1 MRSGLLIAAAMI
13 VAGVLAN
20 MLLGDPG
27 YVALRFAGRLIE
39 MSAITFAV
47 LLVATYYAVRLLIRL
62 ITARR
67 SWKAAQEA
75 RRHER
80 ARRSLAQGLLELAEG
95 NWESAETTLTRHVR
109 EAENPAAHY
118 LSAARAADLQ
128 GAAERRDEWLVR
140 ALEVSGD
147 RRAPALIMQAEVH
160 LKHKQL
166 QAALATLE
174 QLEATQE
181 QNARGLLL
189 LARAYRQTS
198 DWQKLQAL
206 EPRLRST
213 RGISAAMVGETVAQV
228 HLDRLKDAGTKC
240 DLTELRAA
248 WKETSRSLA
257 KHPEIVVAYAR
268 ASMACGEHE
277 AAETALRECIN
288 KQWDEGAVLTYGE
301 LETDDPLKTLD
312 RAEAWLTEHGED
324 SALLFTCA
332 QLATRAELYGKARSF
347 LETSIAIRPRLE
359 AYQLLADLM
368 EQLGDRER
376 SVKALNDALALA
388 VGRKTNLPKIRARR
402 WQERRQSERRRN

>member
-1 MRSGLLIAAAMI
+1 MKSGLYIAAAMI
-13 VAGVLAN
+13 VAGLLAN

-39 MSAITFAV
+39 MSAVTFTLA
-47 LLVATYYAVRLLIRL
+47 LVAAYFVVRLLIRL

-67 SWKAAQEA
+67 SWKASQDA

-80 ARRSLAQGLLELAEG
+80 ARRSLGLGLLELSEG
-95 NWESAETTLTRHVR
+95 NWETAETTLTRHAR
-109 EAENPAAHY
+109 ESENPAAHY
-118 LSAARAADLQ
+118 LTAARAADLQ
-128 GAAERRDEWLVR
+128 GALQRRDEWLVR
-140 ALEVSGD
+140 ALEVSAD
-147 RRAPALIMQAEVH
+147 RRAPALIMQAEGL

-174 QLEATQE
+174 QLEATKE

-189 LARAYRQTS
+189 LARVYRQTG

-213 RGISAAMVGETVAQV
+213 RGITAAMADETVAQV

-248 WKETSRSLA
+248 WKETSKSLA
-257 KHPEIVVAYAR
+257 KHPEIVIAYAR
-268 ASMACGEHE
+268 ASMACGEHD
-277 AAETALRECIN
+277 AAEVALRECLN
-288 KQWDEGAVLTYGE
+288 KQWNESAILTYGE

-312 RAEAWLTEHGED
+312 RAEAWLPNHSED
-324 SALLFTCA
+324 AALLLSCA

-347 LETSIAIRPRLE
+347 LETSIAIHPRLE
-359 AYQLLADLM
+359 AYQLLAWLM
-368 EQLGDRER
+368 EQMGERER
-376 SVKALNDALALA
+376 AFKALQDALALA

-402 WQERRQSERRRN
+402 WQERRLSERRRN

>member
-1 MRSGLLIAAAMI
+1 MRSGLYIAAAMI
-13 VAGVLAN
+13 VAGLLAN
-20 MLLGDPG
+20 IVLGDPG

-39 MSAITFAV
+39 MSAVTFVFV
-47 LLVATYYAVRLLIRL
+47 LAAAYFAVRLLLKI
-62 ITARR
+62 IYARR

-80 ARRSLAQGLLELAEG
+80 ARRSFAQGILELSEG
-95 NWESAETTLTRHVR
+95 NWETAENTLTRNAR

-118 LSAARAADLQ
+118 LTAARAADLQ
-128 GAAERRDEWLVR
+128 GAAQRRDDWLTR

-147 RRAPALIMQAEVH
+147 RRAPVLIMQAEVL

-166 QAALATLE
+166 PAALATLE
-174 QLEATQE
+174 QLEATKE

-189 LARAYRQTS
+189 LARVYRQMG

-213 RGISAAMVGETVAQV
+213 RGITAAMVDETVAQV
-228 HLDRLKDAGTKC
+228 HLDRLKDAGSKC

-248 WKETSRSLA
+248 WKETSKSLA

-268 ASMACGEHE
+268 ASMACGDHE
-277 AAETALRECIN
+277 AAESALRDSIN
-288 KQWDEGAVLTYGE
+288 KQWNDEAVLAYGE
-301 LETDDPLKTLD
+301 LETSEPLKTLD
-312 RAEAWLTEHGED
+312 RAEAWLAEHSD
-324 SALLFTCA
+324 DPVLLFACA

-359 AYQLLADLM
+359 AYQLLANLM
-368 EQLGDRER
+368 EQLGERER
-376 SVKALNDALALA
+376 SVKALNDALAFA
-388 VGRKTNLPKIRARR
+388 VGRKANLPKIRARR
-402 WQERRQSERRRN
+402 WLERRQTDRRRS

>member
-1 MRSGLLIAAAMI
+1 MKSGLYIAAAMI
-13 VAGVLAN
+13 VAGLLAN

-39 MSAITFAV
+39 MSAVTFGIV
-47 LLVATYYAVRLLIRL
+47 LIIAYFAVRLLIRL
-62 ITARR
+62 VTARR
-67 SWKAAQEA
+67 SWKAAQDA

-80 ARRSLAQGLLELAEG
+80 ARRSLGLGLLELSEG
-95 NWESAETTLTRHVR
+95 NWETAETTLTRHVR
-109 EAENPAAHY
+109 ESENPAAHY
-118 LSAARAADLQ
+118 LTAARAADLQ
-128 GAAERRDEWLVR
+128 GASQRRDEWLAR
-140 ALEVSGD
+140 ALEVSAD
-147 RRAPALIMQAEVH
+147 RRAPALIMQAEVL

-174 QLEATQE
+174 QIEATKQ

-189 LARAYRQTS
+189 LARVYRQTG

-213 RGISAAMVGETVAQV
+213 RGITAAMADETVAQV
-228 HLDRLKDAGTKC
+228 HLDRLKAAGTKC
-240 DLTELRAA
+240 DLAELRAA

-257 KHPEIVVAYAR
+257 KHPEIVIAYAR
-268 ASMACGEHE
+268 ASMACGDHD
-277 AAETALRECIN
+277 AAEVALRECIN
-288 KQWDEGAVLTYGE
+288 KQWNEAAVLSYGE
-301 LETDDPLKTLD
+301 LETDEPLKTLD
-312 RAEAWLTEHGED
+312 RAEAWLQEHGED
-324 SALLFTCA
+324 AALLYTCA

-368 EQLGDRER
+368 EQLGERER
-376 SVKALNDALALA
+376 SIKALNDALALA

>member
-1 MRSGLLIAAAMI
+1 MKSGLYIAAAMI
-13 VAGVLAN
+13 VAGLFAN

-39 MSAITFAV
+39 MSAVTFGLA
-47 LLVATYYAVRLLIRL
+47 LIAAYFAVRLSIR
-62 ITARR
+62 IVTARR
-67 SWKAAQEA
+67 TWKAAQEA

-80 ARRSLAQGLLELAEG
+80 ARRSFAQGILELSEG
-95 NWESAETTLTRHVR
+95 NWETAENTLTRNVR

-118 LSAARAADLQ
+118 LTAARAADLQ
-128 GAAERRDEWLVR
+128 GAAQRRDEWLAR

-147 RRAPALIMQAEVH
+147 RRAPALIMQAEVL
-160 LKHKQL
+160 LKHKQV

-174 QLEATQE
+174 QLEATKE

-189 LARAYRQTS
+189 LARTYRQMG

-213 RGISAAMVGETVAQV
+213 RGISAAMVDETVAQV
-228 HLDRLKDAGTKC
+228 HLDRLKDAGNKC

-268 ASMACGEHE
+268 ASMACGDHE
-277 AAETALRECIN
+277 AAEAALRDCIS
-288 KQWDEGAVLTYGE
+288 KQWNDEAVLAYGE
-301 LETDDPLKTLD
+301 LETSEPLKTLD
-312 RAEAWLTEHGED
+312 RAEAWLPEHSDD
-324 SALLFTCA
+324 SALLFACA

-359 AYQLLADLM
+359 AYQLLANLM
-368 EQLGDRER
+368 EQLGERER
-376 SVKALNDALALA
+376 SLKALNDALAFA
-388 VGRKTNLPKIRARR
+388 VGRKANLPKIRARR
-402 WQERRQSERRRN
+402 WLERRHSDRRSS

>member
-1 MRSGLLIAAAMI
+1 MKSGLYIAAAMI
-13 VAGVLAN
+13 IAGLFAN

-39 MSAITFAV
+39 MSAVSFAFV
-47 LLVATYYAVRLLIRL
+47 LIAAYFAVRLLIK
-62 ITARR
+62 IYTARR
-67 SWKAAQEA
+67 SWKTAQEA

-80 ARRSLAQGLLELAEG
+80 ARRSFAQGILELSEG
-95 NWESAETTLTRHVR
+95 NWETAENTLTRNVR
-109 EAENPAAHY
+109 EAENPVAHY
-118 LSAARAADLQ
+118 LTAARAADLQ
-128 GAAERRDEWLVR
+128 GAAQRRDEWLAR

-147 RRAPALIMQAEVH
+147 RRAPALIMQAEVL

-166 QAALATLE
+166 PAALATLE
-174 QLEATQE
+174 QLEATKE

-189 LARAYRQTS
+189 LARAYRQMG

-228 HLDRLKDAGTKC
+228 HLDRLKDAGSKC

-268 ASMACGEHE
+268 ASMACGDHE
-277 AAETALRECIN
+277 AAESALRDCIN
-288 KQWDEGAVLTYGE
+288 KQWNDDAVLAYGE
-301 LETDDPLKTLD
+301 LETSEPLKTLD

-324 SALLFTCA
+324 SALLFACA

-359 AYQLLADLM
+359 AYQLLAYLM
-368 EQLGDRER
+368 EQLGERER
-376 SVKALNDALALA
+376 SLKALNDAVAFA

-402 WQERRQSERRRN
+402 WLERRQGDRRRN

>member
-1 MRSGLLIAAAMI
+1 MKGGLYIAAAMV
-13 VAGVLAN
+13 VAGLLAN

-39 MSAITFAV
+39 MSAVTFAIA
-47 LLVATYYAVRLLIRL
+47 LVAAYFVVRLLIRL

-67 SWKAAQEA
+67 SWKASQAA

-80 ARRSLAQGLLELAEG
+80 ARRSLGLGLLELSEG
-95 NWESAETTLTRHVR
+95 NWETAETTLTRHAR
-109 EAENPAAHY
+109 ESENPAAHY
-118 LSAARAADLQ
+118 LTAARAADLQ
-128 GAAERRDEWLVR
+128 GALQRRDEWLVR
-140 ALEVSGD
+140 ALEVSAD
-147 RRAPALIMQAEVH
+147 RRAPALIMQAEVL

-166 QAALATLE
+166 QPALATLE
-174 QLEATQE
+174 QLEATEE

-189 LARAYRQTS
+189 LARVYRQTG

-213 RGISAAMVGETVAQV
+213 RGITAAMADETVAQV

-240 DLTELRAA
+240 DLAELRAA

-257 KHPEIVVAYAR
+257 KHPEIVIAYAR
-268 ASMACGEHE
+268 ASMACGEHD
-277 AAETALRECIN
+277 AAEVALRECLN
-288 KQWDEGAVLTYGE
+288 KQWNEPAVLAYGE

-312 RAEAWLTEHGED
+312 RAETWLPDHSED
-324 SALLFTCA
+324 AALLLSCA

-359 AYQLLADLM
+359 AYQLLAWLM
-368 EQLGDRER
+368 EQMGERER
-376 SVKALNDALALA
+376 SFKALHDALALA
-388 VGRKTNLPKIRARR
+388 VGRKANLPKIRARR
-402 WQERRQSERRRN
+402 WQERRLSERRRN

>member
-13 VAGVLAN
+13 VAALIAN
-20 MLLGDPG
+20 IVMGDPG

-39 MSAITFAV
+39 MSAITFVV
-47 LLVATYYAVRLLIRL
+47 LSVAAYFGVRLVIRL

-95 NWESAETTLTRHVR
+95 NWETAETTLTRHVR

-128 GAAERRDEWLVR
+128 GNARSRDEWLQR
-140 ALEVSGD
+140 ALEFANG
-147 RRAPALIMQAEVH
+147 RRAPALIMQAELH

-189 LARAYRQTS
+189 LARAYRQS
-198 DWQKLQAL
+198 GDWQKLQAL

-213 RGISAAMVGETVAQV
+213 RGISAAMIDETVAQV

-248 WKETSRSLA
+248 WKETSKSLA

-268 ASMACGEHE
+268 ASMACGDHE
-277 AAETALRECIN
+277 AAEAALRECLN
-288 KQWDEGAVLTYGE
+288 KQWNEGAVLAYGE
-301 LETDDPLKTLD
+301 LEMDDPLKVLD
-312 RAEAWLTEHGED
+312 RAEAWLPEHSD
-324 SALLFTCA
+324 DPALLFTCSE
-332 QLATRAELYGKARSF
+332 LATRAELYGKARSF

-359 AYQLLADLM
+359 AYQLLSSLM
-368 EQLGDRER
+368 EQLGERER
-376 SVKALNDALALA
+376 SIKALTDGLALA
-388 VGRKTNLPKIRARR
+388 VGRKANLPKIRARR
-402 WQERRQSERRRN
+402 WQERRQTERRRN

>member
-13 VAGVLAN
+13 VAGLIAN
-20 MLLGDPG
+20 ILLGDPG

-39 MSAITFAV
+39 MSAITFAI
-47 LLVATYYAVRLLIRL
+47 LLVAAYFAARLLIRL

-80 ARRSLAQGLLELAEG
+80 ARRSLAQGLLELSEG
-95 NWESAETTLTRHVR
+95 NWEAAETTLTRHVR
-109 EAENPAAHY
+109 DAENPAAHY

-128 GAAERRDEWLVR
+128 GAAQRRDEWIQR
-140 ALEVSGD
+140 ALEVANG
-147 RRAPALIMQAEVH
+147 RRAPALIMQAEVL

-166 QAALATLE
+166 PAALATLE

-189 LARAYRQTS
+189 LARAYRQTG

-213 RGISAAMVGETVAQV
+213 RGISAAMADETVAQV
-228 HLDRLKDAGTKC
+228 HLDRLKEAGTRC
-240 DLTELRAA
+240 DLAELRAA
-248 WKETSRSLA
+248 WKETSKSLA
-257 KHPEIVVAYAR
+257 RHPEIVVAFAR
-268 ASMACGEHE
+268 ASMACDDHD
-277 AAETALRECIN
+277 AAEAALRECIN
-288 KQWDEGAVLTYGE
+288 KQWNEAAVLAYGE

-312 RAEAWLTEHGED
+312 RAEAWLPEHSD
-324 SALLFTCA
+324 DPALLFTCA

-359 AYQLLADLM
+359 AYQLLANLM
-368 EQLGDRER
+368 DQLGDRER
-376 SVKALNDALALA
+376 SVKALNDALAFA
-388 VGRKTNLPKIRARR
+388 VGSKANLPKIRARR
-402 WQERRQSERRRN
+402 WQERRQNERRRS

>member
-1 MRSGLLIAAAMI
+1 MRSGLYIAAAMI
-13 VAGVLAN
+13 IAALLAN
-20 MLLGDPG
+20 MVLADPG

-39 MSAITFAV
+39 MSAVTFV
-47 LLVATYYAVRLLIRL
+47 FLLAAAYFAVRLLIKL
-62 ITARR
+62 YNARR

-80 ARRSLAQGLLELAEG
+80 ARRSLAQGILELSEG
-95 NWESAETTLTRHVR
+95 NWEAAETTLTRHVR
-109 EAENPAAHY
+109 EAEQPAAHY
-118 LSAARAADLQ
+118 LTAARAADLQ
-128 GAAERRDEWLVR
+128 GAAQRRDDWLAR
-140 ALEVSGD
+140 ALEVSGE
-147 RRAPALIMQAEVH
+147 RRAPALIMQTEVL

-166 QAALATLE
+166 PAALATLE
-174 QLEATQE
+174 QLEATNE

-189 LARAYRQTS
+189 LARVYRQMG

-213 RGISAAMVGETVAQV
+213 RGITAAMVDETVAQV
-228 HLDRLKDAGTKC
+228 HLDRLKDAGSKR
-240 DLTELRAA
+240 DLAELRAA

-268 ASMACGEHE
+268 ASMACGDHE
-277 AAETALRECIN
+277 SAESALRDCIN
-288 KQWDEGAVLTYGE
+288 KQWNDEAVLTYGE
-301 LETDDPLKTLD
+301 LETNEPLKTLD
-312 RAEAWLTEHGED
+312 RAEAWLAEHSD
-324 SALLFTCA
+324 DPVLLFTCA

-359 AYQLLADLM
+359 AYQLLASLM
-368 EQLGDRER
+368 EQLGERER

-402 WQERRQSERRRN
+402 WLERRQGDRRRS

>member
-1 MRSGLLIAAAMI
+1 MKSGLYIAAAMI
-13 VAGVLAN
+13 VAGLLAN
-20 MLLGDPG
+20 IVLGDPG

-39 MSAITFAV
+39 MSAITFALV
-47 LLVATYYAVRLLIRL
+47 LVAAYFAVRMLLRIV
-62 ITARR
+62 TARR

-80 ARRSLAQGLLELAEG
+80 ARRSFGQGILELSEG
-95 NWESAETTLTRHVR
+95 NWETAENTLTRNVR

-118 LSAARAADLQ
+118 LTAARAADLQ
-128 GAAERRDEWLVR
+128 GATQRRDEWLAR

-147 RRAPALIMQAEVH
+147 RRAPALIMQAEVL

-174 QLEATQE
+174 QLEATKE

-189 LARAYRQTS
+189 LARVYRQMG
-198 DWQKLQAL
+198 DWQKLQAM

-213 RGISAAMVGETVAQV
+213 RGITAAMVDETVAQV
-228 HLDRLKDAGTKC
+228 HLDRLKDAGSKC

-248 WKETSRSLA
+248 WKETSKSLA

-268 ASMACGEHE
+268 ASMACGDHE
-277 AAETALRECIN
+277 SAEVALRDCIN
-288 KQWDEGAVLTYGE
+288 KQWHESAVLAYGE
-301 LETDDPLKTLD
+301 LEADEPLKTLD
-312 RAEAWLTEHGED
+312 RAEAWLPEHSDD

-368 EQLGDRER
+368 DQLGERER
-376 SVKALNDALALA
+376 ALKALNDALALA
-388 VGRKTNLPKIRARR
+388 IGRKANLPKIRARR
-402 WQERRQSERRRN
+402 WLERRQSDRRRS